1 MKALIQRVNKASVE
15 VNKETIGSINK
26 GILVFLGITHKDTTK
41 EADELINKIIKLRIF
56 EDSNSKIN

>member
-26 GILVFLGITHKDTTK
+26 GSLVFLGITHKDTTK
-41 EADELINKIIKLRIF
+41 EADE
-56 EDSNSKIN
+56 